1 MKGQPKAETAELDL
15 RLTEAHLAQ
24 LGVINEVWPVAVNE
38 STEGQ
43 AILPTGQT
51 ERVVRFGFR
60 VRPCPTL
67 SLEAP
72 QQDLLYCEMQSSTI
86 SWPLVARPSPH
97 SSLQSLPTPGLR
109 PDQFL
114 GMWSIQVFSG

>member
-72 QQDLLYCEMQSSTI
+72 QQDLLYCEMQSSKFLG
-86 SWPLVARPSPH
+86 P
-97 SSLQSLPTPGLR
+97 SLPDRLLTVPYNPFPLLGS
-109 PDQFL
+109 DQTSF
-114 GMWSIQVFSG
+114 